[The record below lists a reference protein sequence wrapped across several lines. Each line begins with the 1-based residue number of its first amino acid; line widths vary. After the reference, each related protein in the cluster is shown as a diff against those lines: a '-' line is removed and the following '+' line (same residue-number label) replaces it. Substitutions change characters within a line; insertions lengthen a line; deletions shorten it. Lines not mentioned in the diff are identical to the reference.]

1 MSCLLWTVAKY
12 SNWQLAS
19 QKKSTGQGKLL
30 VSVAQ
35 KADKYQEEYIVYV
48 LEFDQVS
55 WICLARKMCD
65 SDSIMSELV
74 NEEVG
79 QFTIIF
85 CIWSQYLDTLTPCI
99 NCTKI

>member
-1 MSCLLWTVAKY
+1 MSSLLWTVAKY

-19 QKKSTGQGKLL
+19 QKKKKTLQGKLL

-35 KADKYQEEYIVYV
+35 KSDKYQEEYIVNV

-74 NEEVG
+74 NEEVR

-85 CIWSQYLDTLTPCI
+85 LYLISIFRYLDSLH
-99 NCTKI
+99 